1 MGFTLTSLAL
11 MVLTI
16 LIAVYREMGIVD
28 KAVSIT

>member
-16 LIAVYREMGIVD
+16 LIAIYRGMDIVGP
-28 KAVSIT
+28 VGSIN